1 MTSVYAHASGSS
13 ETDPSGT
20 VSGPHEVARNRNASK
35 SEPIYGT
42 STAKIRR
49 AARRTVPKRNVR
61 LTLYITQAV
70 DFIVLVGSWVAARA
84 ILGDYWPEWVV
95 ALDATLTTRVSLTSA
110 ALFVALYIIALWVNK
125 TYRWHT
131 RLDVRRSTRL
141 VVRSSVYAASFLF
154 AIGVIFHDY
163 LLTITLPLAG
173 TFALAFLLLGRGIA
187 AAICRKV
194 LQRNPVKLLVVGS
207 ASGVYHVLG
216 DDIEARFP
224 LHEIS
229 GVMISDEI
237 NAPLL
242 REDKEVPVTSYS
254 TVVDIADKVLDDDF
268 DAVWLASLD
277 ELRDKDIRRVMWL
290 LEGTDVRV
298 YVDPMIGG
306 IEGHRVKHERVGT
319 RTAIQ
324 LRKPRFNRVNG
335 SVKRA
340 LDIIGSLVILTLISP
355 ILVATAIAI
364 KLDDGGPI
372 FYKSTRVGLRGQP
385 FEMWKFRSMRVDAD
399 QIREKLAK
407 EQGQSAFLF
416 KMKDDPRVTRV
427 GKFIRKTSID
437 ELPQFFNTLNGT
449 MSIVGPR
456 PALANEVDMY
466 SPDMRM
472 RLEVKPGITGLW
484 QVNGRSDLSAEEAE
498 NLDLYYVDNWTLAM
512 DFTIFFKTFT
522 AVLMSRGAY

>member
-1 MTSVYAHASGSS
+1 MTSVHARAKGSS
-13 ETDPSGT
+13 AADADGSI
-20 VSGPHEVARNRNASK
+20 SRLQEVGLNHGSAK
-35 SEPIYGT
+35 EEPIFGT

-61 LTLYITQAV
+61 LTLYITQAM
-70 DFIVLVGSWVAARA
+70 DFLVLLASWVAARA

-95 ALDATLTTRVSLTSA
+95 ALDGKLTTRASVISA
-110 ALFVALYIIALWVNK
+110 VLFLALYILALWVNK

-141 VVRSSVYAASFLF
+141 VVRACVYATSFLF

-173 TFALAFLLLGRGIA
+173 TFALAFLLIGRGVA

-194 LQRNPVKLLVVGS
+194 LERSPVKLLVVGT
-207 ASGVYHVLG
+207 ASGVSHVLG
-216 DDIEARFP
+216 DDLDARFP
-224 LHEIS
+224 LHEIA
-229 GVMISDEI
+229 GVMICDEI

-242 REDKEVPVTSYS
+242 REDKEVPVTTYS

-277 ELRDKDIRRVMWL
+277 EFRDKDIRRVMWL

-324 LRKPRFNRVNG
+324 LRKPQFNRVNG

-340 LDIIGSLVILTLISP
+340 MDIIGSLLILTLISP
-355 ILVATAIAI
+355 ILILTAIAI

-372 FYKSTRVGLRGQP
+372 FYKSTRVGLRGEP

-399 QIREKLAK
+399 QIREKLAA

-416 KMKDDPRVTRV
+416 KMKDDPRITRV

-498 NLDLYYVDNWTLAM
+498 NLDLYYVDNWTIMM
-512 DFTIFFKTFT
+512 DLTIFFKTFS
-522 AVLMSRGAY
+522 AVLLSRGAY

>member
-1 MTSVYAHASGSS
+1 MTSVHAHAKGGSS
-13 ETDPSGT
+13 MENDETI
-20 VSGPHEVARNRNASK
+20 SGPQEVGPDRDGNEK
-35 SEPIYGT
+35 EPIYGT
-42 STAKIRR
+42 STTKIRR
-49 AARRTVPKRNVR
+49 VAHRTVPKRNVR

-70 DFIVLVGSWVAARA
+70 DLTALLVSWFAARL
-84 ILGDYWPEWVV
+84 ILGDYWPSWVV
-95 ALDATLTTRVSLTSA
+95 TPDATQTTRVSIISA
-110 ALFVALYIIALWVNK
+110 VPFVALYVIALWINK
-125 TYRWHT
+125 SYRWHT
-131 RLDVRRSTRL
+131 RLDVHRSTRL
-141 VVRSSVYAASFLF
+141 VVRSCVYAASFLF
-154 AIGVIFHDY
+154 AIGVMFHGY
-163 LLTITLPLAG
+163 LLTITLPLASS
-173 TFALAFLLLGRGIA
+173 LAVVFLLIGRGISA
-187 AAICRKV
+187 AVCRRV
-194 LQRNPVKLLVVGS
+194 LERNPVKLLVVGT
-207 ASGVYHVLG
+207 ASGVSHVLG
-216 DDIEARFP
+216 DDLEARFP
-224 LHEIS
+224 LHEIA
-229 GVMISDEI
+229 GVMISDGI

-242 REDKEVPVTSYS
+242 REEKEVPVTTYS
-254 TVVDIADKVLDDDF
+254 TVVDIADKVLDGDF

-277 ELRDKDIRRVMWL
+277 DLRDRDIRRVMWL

-324 LRKPRFNRVNG
+324 LRKPKFNRVNG
-335 SVKRA
+335 FVKRA
-340 LDIIGSLVILTLISP
+340 MDIIGSAVILTLISP
-355 ILVATAIAI
+355 ILLITAIAI

-372 FYKSTRVGLRGQP
+372 FYKSTRVGLRGEP
-385 FEMWKFRSMRVDAD
+385 FQMWKFRSMRVDAD

-437 ELPQFFNTLNGT
+437 ELPQFFNTFNGT

-498 NLDLYYVDNWTLAM
+498 NLDLYYVDNWTIWM
-512 DFTIFFKTFT
+512 DFTIFFKTFS
-522 AVLMSRGAY
+522 AVLLSRGAY